1 MFNLVLES
9 SRFLIWTA
17 DGFVYYLLKKTKTE
31 NAFVYKKNYIVSVEK
46 KKIIVLS
53 SECVLLF
60 RSKTIQRNKRRIFKE
75 KLLLKGF
82 VNPYEIVP
90 NISKVI
96 KFKNIFHLEFC
107 KLVGIT
113 MLCEINQKSS
123 YYYAAGTSCILF
135 LTVLLFRLPPWY
147 IASYSTDIVFC
158 LLLNR

>member
-1 MFNLVLES
+1 MICSFNYFIKNPKATFALT
-9 SRFLIWTA
+9 FLTHIISA
-17 DGFVYYLLKKTKTE
+17 IGGVGFVYHLLKKTKTE

-96 KFKNIFHLEFC
+96 KFKKFISL
-107 KLVGIT
+107 
-113 MLCEINQKSS
+113 
-123 YYYAAGTSCILF
+123 
-135 LTVLLFRLPPWY
+135 R
-147 IASYSTDIVFC
+147 VFY
-158 LLLNR
+158 RV

>member
-1 MFNLVLES
+1 MFDLMLEP

-60 RSKTIQRNKRRIFKE
+60 GSKTIQRNKRRIFKE
-75 KLLLKGF
+75 KLLSKGF
-82 VNPYEIVP
+82 VNPYEILP

-96 KFKNIFHLEFC
+96 KFKNIF
-107 KLVGIT
+107 I
-113 MLCEINQKSS
+113 
-123 YYYAAGTSCILF
+123 
-135 LTVLLFRLPPWY
+135 
-147 IASYSTDIVFC
+147 
-158 LLLNR
+158 

>member
-1 MFNLVLES
+1 MFDLMLEPW
-9 SRFLIWTA
+9 RFLISTA

-60 RSKTIQRNKRRIFKE
+60 GSKTIQRNKRRIFKE

-96 KFKNIFHLEFC
+96 KFKNIFYLEFC
-107 KLVGIT
+107 TISRHHHV
-113 MLCEINQKSS
+113 MWNQKSS
-123 YYYAAGTSCILF
+123 Y
-135 LTVLLFRLPPWY
+135 VLLCFRYGLY
-147 IASYSTDIVFC
+147 FFFVYSSF
-158 LLLNR
+158 